1 MNTPQTFI
9 ALDRKPHIT
18 LLKVLGI
25 LLALIIIWVVLFI
38 ILSKLPTLEE
48 FFIEISIVL
57 TIIILVA
64 LGIDH
69 FLQNRES
76 NRLKLVYS
84 LRVDTSSQKIRLEK
98 NKACGFIQF
107 QGIQTQIIHQGCFV
121 TLKLWSN
128 KSQRL
133 LGTLTNKDDRWKPE
147 DILSIANQ
155 LKSNGIDLQ
164 EKTLSPGV
172 IAGNQVVFQR
182 TTFNVY
188 ILLLFVV
195 LSTLL
200 ITAYISQVL
209 QEYPLSFTLTWLIV
223 YVILVYPQK
232 QYTITS
238 THLIVKNRWLPLY
251 RYRLAISHIKSI
263 DSVTAF
269 ARRDIQEYLKVV
281 VNHSKKDSKTYRFY
295 SVLGRE
301 HIRQVVYLVIK
312 KQQSQV
318 NSP

>member
-25 LLALIIIWVVLFI
+25 LLALGIIWVVIFT
-38 ILSKLPTLEE
+38 ILSTLPTLEE
-48 FFIEISIVL
+48 FFAEVSIVL

-64 LGIDH
+64 LGVDH

-76 NRLKLVYS
+76 DRLQLVYS
-84 LRVDTSSQKIRLEK
+84 LKVDTDSQKIRLEK
-98 NKACGFIQF
+98 NKASGFIQF
-107 QGIQTQIIHQGCFV
+107 QGIQALLIHQGCFV
-121 TLKLWSN
+121 TLEIWSN

-147 DILSIANQ
+147 DILSIATQ
-155 LKSNGIDLQ
+155 LKSKGIDLQ

-172 IAGNQVVFQR
+172 IADNHVVFQHK
-182 TTFNVY
+182 TFNVY
-188 ILLLFVV
+188 ILLLFVI

-200 ITAYISQVL
+200 VTAYISQVL
-209 QEYPLSFTLTWLIV
+209 QEYPLSFTLTWLVV

-232 QYTITS
+232 QYRITS

-251 RYRLAISHIKSI
+251 RHRLAIDQIKSI
-263 DSVTAF
+263 DSITAF
-269 ARRDIQEYLKVV
+269 ARRDVQEYLKVV
-281 VNHSKKDSKTYRFY
+281 VSHSKKDSKTHKFY

-301 HIRQVVYLVIK
+301 HIRQVVYLVRK
-312 KQQSQV
+312 KHQNQANAS
-318 NSP
+318 